1 MFPSMWREDGV
12 QAPVDCLQLCFARGL
27 LLLELVLSNPFGGFN
42 LVMLPKAVV
51 LPYPDA
57 LVSFHD
63 CVAGSSRC

>member
-1 MFPSMWREDGV
+1 
-12 QAPVDCLQLCFARGL
+12 
-27 LLLELVLSNPFGGFN
+27 LELVLSNPFGGFN